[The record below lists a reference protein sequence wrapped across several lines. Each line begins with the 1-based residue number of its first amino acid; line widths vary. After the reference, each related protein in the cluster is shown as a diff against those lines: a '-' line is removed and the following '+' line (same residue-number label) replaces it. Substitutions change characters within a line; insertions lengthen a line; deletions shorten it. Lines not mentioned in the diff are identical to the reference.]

1 MARTVL
7 FRKLSRL
14 ATSALAKRD
23 ETLGITRRK
32 FLELAT
38 LSAASGVLARCS
50 GPPLA
55 DDPGPRVVV
64 VGAGLAG
71 LHCAHRLH
79 QAGVDVTVYEAA
91 NRVGG
96 RTFTARGEFP
106 GGLIAELGGELIDS
120 NHVTLHA
127 LAEELDIPLDDRFDD
142 EPAVAE
148 VWWIDGAA
156 VPDSTVVE
164 QFTSVADVMLG
175 DLEVA
180 DEDEEAFAELDE
192 TPLSDYLDRVVPKET
207 YPELHALL
215 TAAYRGEFGLE
226 TDRQS
231 ALNLV
236 YLIGSDD
243 PEPFRVFGESDERFH
258 AHPGSDTFATRLA
271 ASLGER
277 VVLQR
282 RLVALS
288 FENGAYQLDLER
300 ADGDVERVRADH
312 VVLALP
318 FSTLRDVDLDV
329 ELSDEKRTII
339 EELAYGTNSKVIGAF
354 RERIWRTEH
363 GASGTVTSDREFQL
377 VWDSSTGQSGEHGI
391 LTNFLGGETGVAVGD
406 VDPEEWYEGVVEE
419 LEAVFP
425 GIEETYVSGSAR
437 RMHWPS
443 APNAKGSYSCY
454 APGQWS
460 FWSLEGQR
468 EGNLHFC
475 GEHTSPDFQG
485 WMEGAAESGAFAAA
499 EVLNDIGV
507 ALPEALHALLEDK
520 LPQPTWE
527 LSSVRLGPLT
537 RRRALV
543 AKAAAASR
551 R

>member
-1 MARTVL
+1 M
-7 FRKLSRL
+7 
-14 ATSALAKRD
+14 
-23 ETLGITRRK
+23 TRRK
-32 FLELAT
+32 FLELGA
-38 LSAASGVLARCS
+38 LSAASGVLMHCS
-50 GPPLA
+50 GPPLV

-71 LHCAHRLH
+71 LHCAYRLH
-79 QAGVDVTVYEAA
+79 RAGVDVTVYEAA

-106 GGLIAELGGELIDS
+106 GGQIAELGGELIDS
-120 NHVTLHA
+120 NHLILHA
-127 LAEELDIPLDDRFDD
+127 LADELGIPLDDRFEDA
-142 EPAVAE
+142 PSVAE

-156 VPDSTVVE
+156 VPDSTIVE
-164 QFTSVADVMLG
+164 QFTNVADVMLG
-175 DLEVA
+175 DLEAA
-180 DEDEEAFAELDE
+180 DEDEAAFAELDE
-192 TPLSDYLDRVVPKET
+192 TPLSEYLDRVVPKET

-215 TAAYRGEFGLE
+215 TTAYRGEFGLE
-226 TDRQS
+226 TNRQS

-258 AHPGSDTFATRLA
+258 AHPGSDAFATRLA
-271 ASLGER
+271 EPLGER
-277 VVLQR
+277 VILQH

-288 FENGAYQLDLER
+288 FENGAYRLELER
-300 ADGDVERVRADH
+300 KDGEVVRVRADH
-312 VVLALP
+312 VVLAIP

-329 ELSDEKRTII
+329 ALSDEKRTII
-339 EELAYGTNSKVIGAF
+339 EELAYGTNSKVMGAF
-354 RERIWRTEH
+354 KERVWRTVH
-363 GASGTVTSDREFQL
+363 DASGAVTSDREFQQ
-377 VWDSSTGQSGEHGI
+377 VWDSSIGQSGEHGI
-391 LTNFLGGETGVAVGD
+391 LTNFLGGDAGVAVGD
-406 VDPEEWYEGVVEE
+406 VDPEEWYAGVVRE

-425 GIEETYVSGSAR
+425 GIEEAYVSGSAR

-443 APNAKGSYSCY
+443 APNAKGSYTCY

-460 FWSLEGQR
+460 FWSLEGRR

-499 EVLNDIGV
+499 EVLNDLGLP
-507 ALPEALHALLEDK
+507 LPEALHALLEEK
-520 LPQPTWE
+520 LPQPTWG
-527 LSSVRLGPLT
+527 LANVRLGPLT
-537 RRRALV
+537 RRRALL
-543 AKAAAASR
+543 AKAAAAAR